1 MKKHLVL
8 TILMVLTLSMTACG
22 DGRTSGTETSRND
35 SAPIAT
41 ETLPEVPEGAIV
53 DASGTFVY
61 TGPLRQGGDD
71 ENGYIKIP
79 LGFVN
84 FQEEG
89 VEGLTQYS
97 DMTGDTVITLDRYEG
112 YNYEVIANNM
122 RYYLSEEENVEGL
135 TGAKVTINGY
145 QSLQIY
151 CHYKN
156 DGKYLIAWAI
166 EDPANPAD
174 CYYLAIEFVGEDKNV
189 VACSSTFQTVAD
201 YAKTQGENAE

>member
-1 MKKHLVL
+1 MKKLSALAVL
-8 TILMVLTLSMTACG
+8 TVLTLGMTACG
-22 DGRTSGTETSRND
+22 DGQASDSVASRND

-112 YNYEVIANNM
+112 HNYEAIANNM
-122 RYYLSEEENVEGL
+122 HYYLSQDENVEGL

-156 DGKYLIAWAI
+156 DGKYLVAWAI
-166 EDPANPAD
+166 EDPANTAD
-174 CYYLAIEFVGEDKNV
+174 CYYLAIEFIGEDKNV

-201 YAKTQGENAE
+201 YAKTQAENAE